1 MVSDKCG
8 VFVSASA
15 SSGGIGTKKRPF
27 KSFAEVAA
35 NRSKRRV
42 YACAEAYDERS
53 GIVFTGDVEVYGGFT
68 ECDGEWSW
76 SEERATLTVTAAEE
90 QAGTPNTIALM
101 LDGGDNRLQNL
112 NVIANGAT
120 AQGSS
125 SIALLVN
132 GGKVELF
139 SSDLTAGKAGNG
151 DPGTSPSDEQAPSG
165 ISGIQGEAACAGGTR
180 HDGPEGAVTQCP
192 VGGNSTGGRGG
203 AGGTAS
209 EDDNEMVVL
218 GPSGKGGAGTPPYDT
233 SGGSGGNGQ
242 PSPTGACEAGKQ
254 GALGEEA
261 DPIVRPTGR
270 GTIDATGFTG
280 VNGANGTPGK
290 PGQGGG
296 GGGGAMGGTGS
307 CSTGTNPVPLPGASG
322 GSGGSGGCGGE
333 AGGGGQAGGS
343 SIALVIL
350 DAEVSFNN
358 VTLTA
363 GDAGN
368 GGQGGNGQR
377 GGSGGPG
384 GAIGGNKGSADSSC
398 EGGRGGNGS
407 DGRPGDGGHG
417 GHSLGVAFKGSSA
430 LEGPLPSFALGKAG
444 GGGQGGTL
452 PSDGEGGED
461 GLSEECWNF
470 DTGMACLQPGQ

>member
-15 SSGGIGTKKRPF
+15 APGGLGTKKRPF

-35 NRSKRRV
+35 NRTKRRV

-68 ECDGEWSW
+68 ECDGEWIW
-76 SEERATLTVTAAEE
+76 SEGRATLTVTAAEE
-90 QAGTPNTIALM
+90 QAGTPNTVALM
-101 LDGGDNRLQNL
+101 LDGGDNRIQSF
-112 NVIANGAT
+112 NVTAKRTA

-125 SIALLVN
+125 LIALLAN

-151 DPGTSPSDEQAPSG
+151 DPGSSPSDEQAPNG
-165 ISGIQGEAACAGGTR
+165 ITGIQGEAACAGGTR
-180 HDGPEGAVTQCP
+180 HDGPEGPVTQCP
-192 VGGNSTGGRGG
+192 AGGKSTGGRGG
-203 AGGTAS
+203 AGGTCS
-209 EDDNEMVVL
+209 EDEDGMLVL
-218 GPSGKGGAGTPPYDT
+218 GPSGKGEAGTPPYDT

-242 PSPTGACEAGKQ
+242 PSPTGACEAGKH
-254 GALGEEA
+254 GAPGEDA
-261 DPIVRPTGR
+261 DPIVRPAGR
-270 GTIDATGFTG
+270 GTIGATGFTG

-307 CSTGTNPVPLPGASG
+307 CSTGTNLAPLPGASG

-333 AGGGGQAGGS
+333 GGGGGLAGGS
-343 SIALVIL
+343 SIAVVIL
-350 DAEVSFNN
+350 DAEISFDN

-377 GGSGGPG
+377 GGNGGTG
-384 GAIGGNKGSADSSC
+384 GALGDSKGSADSSC
-398 EGGRGGNGS
+398 DGGRGGNGS

-417 GHSLGVAFKGSSA
+417 GHSLGIALKGSSA
-430 LEGPLPSFALGKAG
+430 LVGPLPSLALGNAG
-444 GGGQGGTL
+444 EGGLGGTL
-452 PSDGEGGED
+452 PSAGERGED

-470 DTGMACLQPGQ
+470 DTGMACPQPGQ